1 MLPPGPHV
9 VTLSVSVTVFLTIG
23 DERYCAV
30 YTRNI
35 SVLKRKGTE
44 FPIVLNN
51 SVLKTEP
58 RFLSE
63 DKLN

>member
-1 MLPPGPHV
+1 MLPSGPH
-9 VTLSVSVTVFLTIG
+9 VTLSVSATVFLTIG

-30 YTRNI
+30 YMRNT
-35 SVLKRKGTE
+35 SVLNHKGTE
-44 FPIVLNN
+44 FPFELNN

-58 RFLSE
+58 RLLSE